1 MIRRP
6 PRSTL
11 FPYTTLFR
19 SASVRNKH
27 REDEHRDQE
36 DRTLAVATTRSKD
49 RDRLHRS
56 GCATV
61 FLFLQPGAARSLVR
75 EDCRFDAECKG
86 KGSSQ
91 IAPSPG
97 RRRWPRAGSAD
108 SRDAIG
114 LWPLLAFPGC
124 VSSDGG

>member
-36 DRTLAVATTRSKD
+36 DRTLAVATTRSED
-49 RDRLHRS
+49 RDCLHRS

-75 EDCRFDAECKG
+75 EDYRFDAGCEG

-91 IAPSPG
+91 IAPAPG
-97 RRRWPRAGSAD
+97 RRRWPRAGSED

-114 LWPLLAFPGC
+114 LWPLLSLSRCLSG
-124 VSSDGG
+124 DGT